1 MFRNQEVVE
10 AGSKAE
16 DLERGTEPAAHWL
29 KEPLGVSE
37 AAV

>member
-16 DLERGTEPAAHWL
+16 YLERGPEPAAYWL
-29 KEPLGVSE
+29 KELLGVSE